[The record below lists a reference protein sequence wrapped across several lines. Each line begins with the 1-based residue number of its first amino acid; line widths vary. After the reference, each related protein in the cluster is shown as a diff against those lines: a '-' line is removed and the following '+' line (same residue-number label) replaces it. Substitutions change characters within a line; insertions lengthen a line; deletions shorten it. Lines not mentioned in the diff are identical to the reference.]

1 MDIEITSDEL
11 KSEIIIEMVAAK
23 RGREASRRL
32 RLFSTFLKKVYM
44 CDFDDIYTYAI
55 CILYI

>member
-11 KSEIIIEMVAAK
+11 KSEIIEMVAAK